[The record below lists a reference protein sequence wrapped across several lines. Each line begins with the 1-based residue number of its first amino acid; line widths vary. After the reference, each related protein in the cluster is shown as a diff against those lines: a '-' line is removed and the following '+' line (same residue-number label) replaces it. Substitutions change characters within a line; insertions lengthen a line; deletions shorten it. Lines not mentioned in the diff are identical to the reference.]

1 MIFLF
6 RWLNH
11 QIFYNF
17 NFSESIMNK
26 IWLITKREFLIRV
39 KKRSFIIM
47 LILGPVI
54 FAGFFPIMAYF
65 TSNADTEVRKIAV
78 IDSTGMFIKRIPDT
92 KNLKF
97 EYLLRANVDDIK
109 KILKKTDYY
118 GILYIMP
125 MVTSSP
131 RAVQFYSYE
140 QPGLGITQHI
150 ADAIEKEIRNQKLL
164 AFNIKNIDNILKSV
178 ETGIDVETVRITSSG
193 EEKSTIT
200 GVKIGVAYA
209 SSLIIYFFIFVFGMQ
224 VMRGVIEEKT
234 SRIVEII
241 ISSVKPFQLMMG
253 KVLGVAMT
261 ALVQISFWVILT
273 FAFVHITKTI
283 IKPDISPVTVAS
295 QPHSLMESSKQPV
308 AQFKPQELSENAEV
322 EDIFSM
328 MDSINFYVVIGSF
341 IIYFIGGYLLYAS
354 LFAAIGAAVDSESDT
369 QQFRIPIT
377 LPLILGFAVMVNA
390 LQNPGS
396 SVAFWFSMIPFT
408 SPIVMMARIPYGVPY
423 WQVGIS
429 MFLLIITFICTIWV
443 GGKIYRTG
451 ILMYGKKVTFG
462 EMIKWLRYKN

>member
-1 MIFLF
+1 
-6 RWLNH
+6 
-11 QIFYNF
+11 
-17 NFSESIMNK
+17 MNK
-26 IWLITKREFLIRV
+26 IWLITKREFLTRV

-54 FAGFFPIMAYF
+54 FAGFFSTTIYF
-65 TSNADTEVRKIAV
+65 ASNTDTEVRKIAV

-92 KNLKF
+92 KSLKF
-97 EYLLRANVDDIK
+97 EYLLKANVDDIK

-131 RAVQFYSYE
+131 RAVQFYSFE
-140 QPGLGITQHI
+140 QPGLGVTQHI
-150 ADAIEKEIRNQKLL
+150 ADAIEKELRDQKLL
-164 AFNIKNIDNILKSV
+164 AYNIKDIDHILKSV
-178 ETGIDVETVRITSSG
+178 ETRIDVETVKITSSG

-200 GVKIGVAYA
+200 GMKVGVAYV
-209 SSLIIYFFIFVFGMQ
+209 SSLIIYMFIFVFGMQ

-261 ALVQISFWVILT
+261 ALVQISFWVLLT
-273 FAFVHITKTI
+273 ITFVNITKTI
-283 IKPDISPVTVAS
+283 IKPDISPATVAS
-295 QPHSLMESSKQPV
+295 QPHSLMESSKQPA
-308 AQFKPQELSENAEV
+308 AQFKPQELPENTEI

-328 MDSINFYVVIGSF
+328 MNSINFYVVIGSF
-341 IIYFIGGYLLYAS
+341 VIYFIGGYLLYAS

-377 LPLILGFAVMVNA
+377 LPLIFGFVD
-390 LQNPGS
+390 GK
-396 SVAFWFSMIPFT
+396 SV
-408 SPIVMMARIPYGVPY
+408 V
-423 WQVGIS
+423 
-429 MFLLIITFICTIWV
+429 
-443 GGKIYRTG
+443 
-451 ILMYGKKVTFG
+451 
-462 EMIKWLRYKN
+462 